1 MSSYFR
7 NVSSRPYDNTVFDVR
22 ACRSCLKTDVKLY
35 NLGEKQLFQLL
46 IEFTGIP
53 IQVDSLPL
61 LVCGFCRRYLEKFR
75 NFKSQ
80 CHRALKHLYELQ
92 AAKQL
97 TTENIKSVERNNLAP
112 AFKTTTPQVYS
123 YLAKREL
130 HIATFHID
138 IANQG
143 LEKHKKEKSLNTI
156 QSVPI
161 NYVECTTENDLE
173 IKKEHSESN
182 SNYNIK
188 IENVYNE
195 DIDLYSESNDNDF
208 SHNDD
213 TCIIDDSKTFESFD
227 IEVKVESLEE
237 QDTENTNITTKKR
250 KSRKNNIVTK
260 AKKPKLPK
268 EIEKKED
275 NKKIKNIKHTKLKKK
290 KNADV
295 PTARDEA
302 NREMDQERKNA
313 LLFYNSHST
322 KKISESDISKRMELL
337 DKFSTTY
344 NVEIKFLSREEQIVE
359 LQQRKQYYKDLPFIC
374 DLCYRGYTIEG
385 AYQAHMVVHDPSNG
399 EYECEVCKI
408 RCKSVRDREKHIN
421 ATHLKRFRCKQCG
434 VVTKSQS
441 YAKSH
446 FARHAGSSYAC
457 DQCGK
462 RYAQQTNYVCHMR
475 NAHGDR
481 ARHCPLCYDTF
492 MGYLGLKVHM
502 GIMHKQA
509 VNCSS
514 CELQFDNQRA
524 LDRHLEHSVD
534 NVCVAGDRPCPQCGE
549 SFSSEKVLKKHFD
562 DTHRT
567 EPTCEQCGKSF
578 PTKFKLI
585 THMEDHRKTDKLTQA
600 KGFICETCGKGNFKN
615 LTQLVSHQRVHTGE
629 RPYRCALCSK
639 TFRVKTLLRGHMR
652 VHTDERR
659 YKCPLCPKAFHQSAH
674 RTAHLLTHTKE
685 RPYACSA
692 CPKRYTS
699 ASAARE
705 HENTVHRGLPA
716 RRRDKTSAQGLATS

>member
-1 MSSYFR
+1 MSSYLR
-7 NVSSRPYDNTVFDVR
+7 NFGSKPYDNTESEVR
-22 ACRSCLKTDVKLY
+22 ACRSCLETDVKLY
-35 NLGEKQLFQLL
+35 NLCEKQLYQLL

-53 IQVDSLPL
+53 IHVDGLPL
-61 LVCGFCRRYLEKFR
+61 LVCGLCCHFLEKFR
-75 NFKSQ
+75 SFKSQ
-80 CHRALKHLYELQ
+80 CHRALKQLHDLQ
-92 AAKQL
+92 AANQL
-97 TTENIKSVERNNLAP
+97 TTETIKSIDRKNLAP
-112 AFKTTTPQVYS
+112 ALKTTSPEVHS
-123 YLAKREL
+123 YLAKREF

-138 IANQG
+138 IENQD
-143 LEKHKKEKSLNTI
+143 LEKLKEKESSNDL
-156 QSVPI
+156 QSAVPI
-161 NYVECTTENDLE
+161 NYVECPSQNDLE
-173 IKKEHSESN
+173 IKTEYPEIN
-182 SNYNIK
+182 FNYNIK
-188 IENVYNE
+188 IESFNEE
-195 DIDLYSESNDNDF
+195 DIDLNNEINENDI
-208 SHNDD
+208 SHHDD
-213 TCIIDDSKTFESFD
+213 SCSIDDSKSCEFD
-227 IEVKVESLEE
+227 TEIKIESLEE
-237 QDTENTNITTKKR
+237 TKTNKSKVIAKKR
-250 KSRKNNIVTK
+250 KIRKNNITTK

-268 EIEKKED
+268 EIKKKEVI
-275 NKKIKNIKHTKLKKK
+275 KKIKNVKKRLKNTKK
-290 KNADV
+290 ADIC

-302 NREMDQERKNA
+302 DREMDQNRKNA
-313 LLFYNSHST
+313 LLFYNSHAT
-322 KKISESDISKRMELL
+322 KKISEKDISKRMELL
-337 DKFSTTY
+337 EKFSSTY

-385 AYQAHMVVHDPSNG
+385 SYQAHMVVHDPSNG
-399 EYECEVCKI
+399 DYECDVCKI

-421 ATHLKRFRCKQCG
+421 ATHLKRFKCKQCG

-446 FARHAGSSYAC
+446 YARHGGASYAC

-462 RYAQQTNYVCHMR
+462 RYTQQTNYLSHMR

-481 ARHCPLCYDTF
+481 ARHCPLCYDAF

-509 VNCSS
+509 VNCGS
-514 CELQFDNQRA
+514 CGAQFDNQRA
-524 LDRHLEHSVD
+524 LDKHLEHSVD
-534 NVCVAGDRPCPQCGE
+534 NVCVAGVRPCPQCGE
-549 SFSSEKVLKKHFD
+549 SFPTEKLLKKHFD

-585 THMEDHRKTDKLTQA
+585 THMQEHRKGGESTQA
-600 KGFICETCGKGNFKN
+600 AGFICETCGRGNFKN
-615 LTQLVSHQRVHTGE
+615 LTQLATHQRVHTGE
-629 RPYRCALCSK
+629 RPYKCSLCTK
-639 TFRVKTLLRGHMR
+639 TFRVKTLLKGHMR

-674 RTAHLLTHTKE
+674 RTAHILTHTKE
-685 RPYACSA
+685 RPYPCSA

-716 RRRDKTSAQGLATS
+716 RRRDKNSAHGLAS